1 MKKKVI
7 VTGGAGFIGS
17 HLVELLVKKGYK
29 VLVIDNFETGR
40 PDNLTKIRKKITII
54 KQNITNYEKI
64 ENYFR
69 NCLYVFHLAALADIV
84 PSIENPEKYYN
95 TNVTGTLNI
104 LKASKKFGIKKVLY
118 AASASCYGVVKT
130 FPTDEKNKIMT
141 EYPYALTKNLGEQ
154 LMTHWSKVF
163 KTSTI
168 SLRLFNVYGLRSR
181 TTGAYGAMFGVFL
194 AQKINKKPL
203 TIVGNGKQSRDFTY
217 VTDVANAFYLASKSN
232 IFHDIFNVGTGKPT
246 TVNYIAKKLG
256 GEKIFIPK
264 RPGEPDKSQ
273 ADIKKITRRLKW
285 KPKIS
290 LDKGIKLLLQNIN
303 DWKQAPVWTPK
314 KISVKTR
321 KWFKYLK

>member
-54 KQNITNYEKI
+54 KQNITNYGKI

-163 KTSTI
+163 KISTI

-256 GEKIFIPK
+256 GKKIFIPK

-273 ADIKKITRRLKW
+273 ADIKKINRRLKW

>member
-163 KTSTI
+163 KISTI

-203 TIVGNGKQSRDFTY
+203 TIVGNGMQSRDFTY

-290 LDKGIKLLLQNIN
+290 LVKGIKLLLQNIN

>member
-54 KQNITNYEKI
+54 KQNITNYGKI

-163 KTSTI
+163 KISTI

-256 GEKIFIPK
+256 GKKIFIPK

>member
-40 PDNLTKIRKKITII
+40 PDNLTKIKNKITII
-54 KQNITNYEKI
+54 KQNITNYGKI

-163 KTSTI
+163 KISTI

-273 ADIKKITRRLKW
+273 ADIKKITQRLKW

>member
-54 KQNITNYEKI
+54 KQNITNYGKI

-130 FPTDEKNKIMT
+130 FPTDEKNKTMT

-163 KTSTI
+163 KISTI

-273 ADIKKITRRLKW
+273 ADIKKIIRRLKW

>member
-84 PSIENPEKYYN
+84 PSIENPERYYN

-104 LKASKKFGIKKVLY
+104 LKASKKFRIKKVLY

-163 KTSTI
+163 KISTI

-314 KISVKTR
+314 KISIKTR

>member
-163 KTSTI
+163 KISTI

-290 LDKGIKLLLQNIN
+290 LVKGIKLLLQNIN

>member
-104 LKASKKFGIKKVLY
+104 LKASKKFRIKKVLY

-163 KTSTI
+163 KISTI

-273 ADIKKITRRLKW
+273 ADIKKIIRRLKW